1 MVSAVTS
8 KHQNPIAESM
18 AAVATTVVR
27 PASEW

>member
-18 AAVATTVVR
+18 AAVATVGR